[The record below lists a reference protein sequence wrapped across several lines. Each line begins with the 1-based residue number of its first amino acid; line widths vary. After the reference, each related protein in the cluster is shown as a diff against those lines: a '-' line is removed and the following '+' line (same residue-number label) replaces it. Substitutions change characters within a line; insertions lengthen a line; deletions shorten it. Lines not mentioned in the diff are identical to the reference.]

1 MTPNSANS
9 VPAMSW
15 IAPVLALLFYF
26 ASSGLGFGATFQA
39 GGMMTVLAVV
49 LVPVLFGTVF
59 AAVHHA
65 DVIAHRTGEPYGTL
79 VLTSA
84 VTIIEV
90 ALIASV
96 MLGDPD
102 GSPTLARDTVFAVVM
117 TVCNGLAGLCILVGG
132 LRHREQ
138 SFRVQG
144 ASAYLAVLMV
154 LATLTLVLPN
164 YTQET
169 PGAVYSSSQLIFAG
183 GITLLLYVVFLYHQT
198 FRHREDFLGQSK
210 DKATSSIDVP
220 APRVVAVSVVLL
232 VLALAAVVLLSKKFA
247 AVVEFGRIA
256 IGAPP
261 AVTGLVVAIV
271 ILLPEGI
278 AAVKAARQDKLQKA
292 INLALGSSL
301 ATIGLTF
308 PAVAVV
314 TLYLAKPLLLGLNS
328 VDTALLA
335 LTLLISTLTFGT
347 GRTNVLFGF
356 VHLVVFVSY
365 LFFTYR
371 P

>member
-1 MTPNSANS
+1 
-9 VPAMSW
+9 MS
-15 IAPVLALLFYF
+15 
-26 ASSGLGFGATFQA
+26 
-39 GGMMTVLAVV
+39 VLAV
-49 LVPVLFGTVF
+49 LLFPILFGAVF

-96 MLGDPD
+96 MLADPD

-144 ASAYLAVLMV
+144 AAAYLAVLMV
-154 LATLTLVLPN
+154 LSTLTLVVPN

-169 PGAVYSSSQLIFAG
+169 PGAAYSSSQLIFAG

-198 FRHREDFLGQSK
+198 FRHQEDFLALAKENPDSANNLPS
-210 DKATSSIDVP
+210 DRT
-220 APRVVAVSVVLL
+220 VAISAVLL
-232 VLALAAVVLLSKKFA
+232 LIALVAVVLLSKKFA
-247 AVVEFGRIA
+247 AVVEFGRLA

-261 AVTGLVVAIV
+261 AITGLLVAVV

-278 AAVKAARQDKLQKA
+278 AAVKAAKQDKLQKS

-314 TLYLAKPLLLGLNS
+314 TLYLDKPLLLGLNQ
-328 VDTALLA
+328 VDTVLLA

-347 GRTNVLFGF
+347 GRTNVLSGF
-356 VHLVVFVSY
+356 VHLVVFVTY

>member
-1 MTPNSANS
+1 
-9 VPAMSW
+9 
-15 IAPVLALLFYF
+15 
-26 ASSGLGFGATFQA
+26 
-39 GGMMTVLAVV
+39 
-49 LVPVLFGTVF
+49 
-59 AAVHHA
+59 
-65 DVIAHRTGEPYGTL
+65 

-96 MLGDPD
+96 MLADPD

-117 TVCNGLAGLCILVGG
+117 TVCNGLTGLCILLGG

-138 SFRVQG
+138 SFSLQG

-154 LATLTLVLPN
+154 LSTLTLVLPN

-169 PGAVYSSSQLIFAG
+169 PGAAYSQGQLAFVG
-183 GITLLLYVVFLYHQT
+183 VITLMLYVGFLYHQT
-198 FRHREDFLGQSK
+198 FRHRDDFVEET
-210 DKATSSIDVP
+210 ATDDAPALHLPSNRIVIVSS
-220 APRVVAVSVVLL
+220 VLL
-232 VLALAAVVLLSKKFA
+232 VLALVVVVLLSKKFA
-247 AVVEFGRIA
+247 AVVEVGRLA

-261 AVTGLVVAIV
+261 PVTGLLVALV

-278 AAVKAARQDKLQKA
+278 AAVQAARKDALQKS

-308 PAVAVV
+308 PAVVLV
-314 TLYLAKPLLLGLNS
+314 TLYIEKPLILGLNA
-328 VDTALLA
+328 VDTVLLA

-347 GRTNVLFGF
+347 GRTNVLFGL
-356 VHLVVFVSY
+356 VHLTVFMTY
-365 LFFTYR
+365 LFLTYR

>member
-1 MTPNSANS
+1 MKPHRKASI
-9 VPAMSW
+9 PAFAW
-15 IAPVLALLFYF
+15 IAPVGALAFYSVVS
-26 ASSGLGFGATFQA
+26 ALGFGDRFVP
-39 GGMMTVLAVV
+39 GGMMTILAVL
-49 LVPVLFGTVF
+49 LVPVLFATVF

-65 DVIAHRTGEPYGTL
+65 ETIAHRTGEPYGTL
-79 VLTSA
+79 VLTTA

-117 TVCNGLAGLCILVGG
+117 IVCNGLAGLCILLGG

-138 SFRVQG
+138 SFSVRG

-154 LATLTLVLPN
+154 LSTLTLILPN

-169 PGAVYSSSQLIFAG
+169 PGSAYSNGQLAFAG
-183 GITLLLYVVFLYHQT
+183 SVTLLLYIGFLYIQT
-198 FRHREDFLGQSK
+198 VRHRDDFT
-210 DKATSSIDVP
+210 ATAEHEGHAAAASNRMLLWSV
-220 APRVVAVSVVLL
+220 ALLVVAL
-232 VLALAAVVLLSKKFA
+232 VAVVLLSKKFA
-247 AVVEFGRIA
+247 AIVEVGRVA

-261 AVTGLVVAIV
+261 AITGLLVALV

-278 AAVKAARQDKLQKA
+278 AALQAARQNQLQKS

-314 TLYLAKPLLLGLNS
+314 ALYLGKPLMLGLNA
-328 VDTALLA
+328 VDTVLLA
-335 LTLLISTLTFGT
+335 LTLLVSTLTFGT
-347 GRTNVLFGF
+347 GRTNILYGF
-356 VHLVVFVSY
+356 IHLVVFVTF
-365 LFFTYR
+365 LFLTYR

>member
-1 MTPNSANS
+1 MTSKSALTI
-9 VPAMSW
+9 PALSW
-15 IAPVLALLFYF
+15 IAPVVAIGFYF
-26 ASSGLGFGATFQA
+26 VASAMGFGSRFVP
-39 GGMMTVLAVV
+39 GGAMTALAVL

-96 MLGDPD
+96 MLADAD

-117 TVCNGLAGLCILVGG
+117 IVCNGLVGLCILVGG

-154 LATLTLVLPN
+154 LSTLTLVLPN

-169 PGAVYSSSQLIFAG
+169 QGAVYSDYQLAFAG
-183 GITLLLYVVFLYHQT
+183 GITLLLYVAFLYHQT
-198 FRHREDFLGQSK
+198 FRHQEDFLALH
-210 DKATSSIDVP
+210 KAKPDATHDVAP
-220 APRVVAVSVVLL
+220 PRVVAIAVLLL
-232 VLALAAVVLLSKKFA
+232 VLALVAVVLLSKKFA

-256 IGAPP
+256 VGAPP
-261 AVTGLVVAIV
+261 AITGLVVALV

-278 AAVKAARQDKLQKA
+278 AAVQAARQDKLQKS

-314 TLYLAKPLLLGLNS
+314 ALYLGKPLLLGLNM
-328 VDTALLA
+328 VDTALLT
-335 LTLLISTLTFGT
+335 LTVLISTLTFGT

-356 VHLVVFVSY
+356 VHLVVFVTY
-365 LFFTYR
+365 LFFTYK

>member
-1 MTPNSANS
+1 MKPNSAVS
-9 VPAMSW
+9 IPVLSW
-15 IAPVLALLFYF
+15 VAPVVAIAFYF
-26 ASSGLGFGATFQA
+26 VASSLGFGGQFVP
-39 GGMMTVLAVV
+39 GGAMTVLAVL
-49 LVPVLFGTVF
+49 LVPMLFGTVF

-79 VLTSA
+79 ILTSA

-96 MLGDPD
+96 MLADPD

-117 TVCNGLAGLCILVGG
+117 TVCNGLVGMCILVGG

-144 ASAYLAVLMV
+144 ASAYLVVLMV
-154 LATLTLVLPN
+154 LSTLTLVLPN
-164 YTQET
+164 YTEEA
-169 PGAVYSSSQLIFAG
+169 PGAVYSNFQLIFAS
-183 GITLLLYVVFLYHQT
+183 GITLLLYVGFLYHQT
-198 FRHREDFLGQSK
+198 FRHQEDFLAMSK
-210 DKATSSIDVP
+210 AQP
-220 APRVVAVSVVLL
+220 EQAPIVAPSRIILISVALL
-232 VLALAAVVLLSKKFA
+232 ILSLLAVVLLSKKFA
-247 AVVEFGRIA
+247 AVVEFGRVA

-261 AVTGLVVAIV
+261 AITGLLVAIV

-278 AAVKAARQDKLQKA
+278 AAVQAAKQDKLQKS

-314 TLYLAKPLLLGLNS
+314 ALYLGKPLLLGLNL

-347 GRTNVLFGF
+347 GRTNFLFGF
-356 VHLVVFVSY
+356 VHLVVFVAY